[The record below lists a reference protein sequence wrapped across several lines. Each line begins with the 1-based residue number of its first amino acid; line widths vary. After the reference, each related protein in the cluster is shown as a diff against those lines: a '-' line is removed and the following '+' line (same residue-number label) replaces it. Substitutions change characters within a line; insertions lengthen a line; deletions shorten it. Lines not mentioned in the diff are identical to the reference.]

1 MMQAGDIQPNPGP
14 ATASTSSISSLAS
27 VSSAFNFSK
36 LSNHLSVVHY
46 NVQSLVPKLDL
57 LTTELNEFDILA
69 FTETWL
75 NPSVPTNDL
84 TIDSYKIPERK
95 DRPGDSHGGVILY
108 VKNNIHYT
116 RRHDLEL
123 RGVESIWIE
132 LTLKHKHILFGVFY
146 RPPYSEAVVF
156 SAIEDSINLAVDSD
170 VNDIIIT
177 GDFNLNMQNVQSARK
192 IISLCEQLSLVQS
205 IEEPTHFTKTS
216 SSLIDLLLVN
226 NKEHL
231 ILSGV
236 DDPFLH
242 QDIRY
247 HCPVFGIFNFRKPKC
262 LSFKRRI
269 WKYDDGNY
277 EMLRQKASATNWNDF
292 QNNDINT
299 YCENLIEHLQ
309 SITEMCIPNKVITIR
324 PSDPPWITTLIKR
337 HIRKR
342 KRAYKRAKQ
351 TNLPIHWTKF
361 RNLRNRVTQLIRE
374 SKQSFNDSMATKLKS
389 DSLSPKQWW
398 KLLKYFIAPNSKSS
412 IPPLETN
419 GQIYAEE
426 CEKANILNDFFKDQ
440 TLLDERN
447 AEIPDIHS
455 YPVDSPLSNIVLTS
469 DEVESVL
476 KSLPVGKA
484 VGPDGISNRVLKELS
499 REISPAL
506 CGFFN
511 QSLHTGIVP
520 DSFKQAYV
528 SPVHKGGDPSE
539 ISNYRPISLLSN
551 LDKAFERLIFKYV
564 YNHFLENNILTS
576 FQSGFRRGDSTVN
589 QLSYLY
595 NTFCQAL
602 DAGKEVR
609 AIFCDIS
616 KAFDRVWHAGLIH
629 KLKSAG
635 ISGNLLSWFT
645 NYLTGRKQRVVMSG
659 VQSAWNFIS
668 AGVPQGSIL
677 GPLLFLLFIND
688 IVHDIGS
695 SIRLFADDTSL
706 YIIVEDPNVAAE
718 LLNAD
723 LEKIA
728 EWALKWLVKF
738 NPLKTESL
746 LISRKTNTV
755 HPPVFM
761 LDQQI
766 KEVESHKHLDVI
778 LSNDCSW
785 QKHIDYI
792 KEKAWTRINI
802 MRRLKYDLDR
812 KSLETIYKSFIR
824 PLLEYADV
832 IWDNCTQ
839 QNKNELELI
848 QLEAARISTGATK
861 LVSVANLYI
870 ETGWETLDARR
881 NKHKLVL
888 FYKMFNDLTPPYLS
902 SLVPPLVQNASRYNL
917 RNSND
922 TQTIASRTTLFYNS
936 FLPSSIRDWNR
947 LNPDIRNAGTLDAFK
962 LKLNQNLPVIPKHY
976 YSGIRKYQIWHTRI
990 RTGCSSLKNDLFLK
1004 NIIDSPLC
1012 TCNSGEIENAYH
1024 FFFICQLYT
1033 HLRVELRQSITQY
1046 CNMTLDVILRGD
1058 ERLSTNINTTIYE
1071 AVHKYIE

>member
-1 MMQAGDIQPNPGP
+1 MKQRRKGRIAMMQPCIRYYPYPVSFPLQLLLLLFTLPRSESVFSISLYLCNNAYIADKIVCWQMLKHILPGKRLKSNIAFTRLVCSLLFTLVTVTWTLCIMMQAGDIHPNPGP
-14 ATASTSSISSLAS
+14 ATVSTSSISSLAS

-57 LTTELNEFDILA
+57 LTTELSEFDILA

-75 NPSVPTNDL
+75 NPSVPTIDL
-84 TIDSYKIPERK
+84 TIDSYRIPERK

-116 RRHDLEL
+116 RRQDLEL

-146 RPPYSEAVVF
+146 RPPNSEAVIF
-156 SAIEDSINLAVDSD
+156 SAIEDSINLAVDSG
-170 VNDIIIT
+170 VNNIIIT

-192 IISLCEQLSLVQS
+192 ITSLCEQLSLFQS
-205 IEEPTHFTKTS
+205 IEEPTHFTETS

-226 NKEHL
+226 NNEHL

-236 DDPFLH
+236 GDPFLH

-247 HCPVFGIFNFRKPKC
+247 HCPVFGVFNFRKPKC

-269 WKYDDGNY
+269 WKYDD
-277 EMLRQKASATNWNDF
+277 
-292 QNNDINT
+292 
-299 YCENLIEHLQ
+299 
-309 SITEMCIPNKVITIR
+309 
-324 PSDPPWITTLIKR
+324 
-337 HIRKR
+337 
-342 KRAYKRAKQ
+342 
-351 TNLPIHWTKF
+351 
-361 RNLRNRVTQLIRE
+361 
-374 SKQSFNDSMATKLKS
+374 
-389 DSLSPKQWW
+389 
-398 KLLKYFIAPNSKSS
+398 
-412 IPPLETN
+412 
-419 GQIYAEE
+419 
-426 CEKANILNDFFKDQ
+426 
-440 TLLDERN
+440 
-447 AEIPDIHS
+447 
-455 YPVDSPLSNIVLTS
+455 
-469 DEVESVL
+469 
-476 KSLPVGKA
+476 
-484 VGPDGISNRVLKELS
+484 
-499 REISPAL
+499 
-506 CGFFN
+506 
-511 QSLHTGIVP
+511 
-520 DSFKQAYV
+520 
-528 SPVHKGGDPSE
+528 
-539 ISNYRPISLLSN
+539 
-551 LDKAFERLIFKYV
+551 
-564 YNHFLENNILTS
+564 
-576 FQSGFRRGDSTVN
+576 
-589 QLSYLY
+589 
-595 NTFCQAL
+595 
-602 DAGKEVR
+602 
-609 AIFCDIS
+609 
-616 KAFDRVWHAGLIH
+616 
-629 KLKSAG
+629 
-635 ISGNLLSWFT
+635 
-645 NYLTGRKQRVVMSG
+645 
-659 VQSAWNFIS
+659 
-668 AGVPQGSIL
+668 
-677 GPLLFLLFIND
+677 
-688 IVHDIGS
+688 
-695 SIRLFADDTSL
+695 
-706 YIIVEDPNVAAE
+706 

-761 LDQQI
+761 QDQQI
-766 KEVESHKHLDVI
+766 KEVESHKHLGVI

-792 KEKAWTRINI
+792 KEKAWTRIKI

-848 QLEAARISTGATK
+848 QLEAARISTGTTK

-888 FYKMFNDLTPPYLS
+888 FYKMFNDLTPLYLS

-922 TQTIASRTTLFYNS
+922 TQTVASRTTLFYNS

-947 LNPDIRNAGTLDAFK
+947 LNSDIRNAGTLDAFK
-962 LKLNQNLPVIPKHY
+962 FKLNQNLPVIP
-976 YSGIRKYQIWHTRI
+976 GIRKNQIWHTRI

-1004 NIIDSPLC
+1004 NIIDSPQC
-1012 TCNSGEIENAYH
+1012 TCNSGEVENAYH
-1024 FFFICQLYT
+1024 FFFICQLYN
-1033 HLRVELRQSITQY
+1033 HLRVELRQSIAQY
-1046 CNMTLDVILRGD
+1046 CTMTLDVLLRGD
-1058 ERLSTNINTTIYE
+1058 ERLSTNINSIIFE
-1071 AVHKYIE
+1071 AVHKYIQKSKRF

>member
-1 MMQAGDIQPNPGP
+1 MKQRRKGRLAIMQPFIRYYPHPVSFSLHILLLLFTLPRSESIFSISLSLCNNARIADEIVCWQMLKHVLPGKRLKSNKAFTRLECFLLFTFVTVMWTLCIMMQAGDIHPNPGP
-14 ATASTSSISSLAS
+14 AIASTSSISSLAS

-46 NVQSLVPKLDL
+46 NIQSLVPKLDL

-146 RPPYSEAVVF
+146 RPPNSEAVVF
-156 SAIEDSINLAVDSD
+156 SAIEDSINLAVDSG

-192 IISLCEQLSLVQS
+192 ITSLCEQLSLVQS
-205 IEEPTHFTKTS
+205 IEGPTHFTETS

-236 DDPFLH
+236 GDPFLH

-292 QNNDINT
+292 QNNDINI

-324 PSDPPWITTLIKR
+324 PSDPPWITTSIKR

-342 KRAYKRAKQ
+342 NRAYKRAKK

-398 KLLKYFIAPNSKSS
+398 KLLKYFIARNSKSS

-426 CEKANILNDFFKDQ
+426 CEKANISNDFFKDQ

-484 VGPDGISNRVLKELS
+484 VGPDWISNRVLKELS

-551 LDKAFERLIFKYV
+551 LDKAFEQLIFKYV

-576 FQSGFRRGDSTVN
+576 FQSGFRRRDSTVN
-589 QLSYLY
+589 QPSYLC

-602 DAGKEVR
+602 DAG
-609 AIFCDIS
+609 
-616 KAFDRVWHAGLIH
+616 
-629 KLKSAG
+629 
-635 ISGNLLSWFT
+635 
-645 NYLTGRKQRVVMSG
+645 
-659 VQSAWNFIS
+659 
-668 AGVPQGSIL
+668 
-677 GPLLFLLFIND
+677 
-688 IVHDIGS
+688 
-695 SIRLFADDTSL
+695 
-706 YIIVEDPNVAAE
+706 
-718 LLNAD
+718 
-723 LEKIA
+723 
-728 EWALKWLVKF
+728 
-738 NPLKTESL
+738 
-746 LISRKTNTV
+746 
-755 HPPVFM
+755 
-761 LDQQI
+761 
-766 KEVESHKHLDVI
+766 
-778 LSNDCSW
+778 
-785 QKHIDYI
+785 
-792 KEKAWTRINI
+792 
-802 MRRLKYDLDR
+802 
-812 KSLETIYKSFIR
+812 
-824 PLLEYADV
+824 
-832 IWDNCTQ
+832 
-839 QNKNELELI
+839 
-848 QLEAARISTGATK
+848 
-861 LVSVANLYI
+861 
-870 ETGWETLDARR
+870 
-881 NKHKLVL
+881 
-888 FYKMFNDLTPPYLS
+888 
-902 SLVPPLVQNASRYNL
+902 
-917 RNSND
+917 
-922 TQTIASRTTLFYNS
+922 
-936 FLPSSIRDWNR
+936 
-947 LNPDIRNAGTLDAFK
+947 
-962 LKLNQNLPVIPKHY
+962 
-976 YSGIRKYQIWHTRI
+976 
-990 RTGCSSLKNDLFLK
+990 
-1004 NIIDSPLC
+1004 
-1012 TCNSGEIENAYH
+1012 
-1024 FFFICQLYT
+1024 
-1033 HLRVELRQSITQY
+1033 
-1046 CNMTLDVILRGD
+1046 
-1058 ERLSTNINTTIYE
+1058 
-1071 AVHKYIE
+1071 